1 MAGGLESVAA
11 AQEDTLIPGLT
22 FKLPQGAAYVSGR
35 KFSTFYPQGSNIYSP
50 TGTRL
55 LRFVISDANNL
66 LDLSTFRLAYALKND
81 NGDDGLWISGHA
93 GMSVFQRIRV
103 YIGGTLIEDTMYSN
117 KIASMFDILKPART
131 GAGPRRSR

>member
-11 AQEDTLIPGLT
+11 AQDDTLIPGLT

-55 LRFVISDANNL
+55 LRFVISDATNL
-66 LDLSTFRLAYALKND
+66 LDLSMFRLAYQLKNED
-81 NGDDGLWISGHA
+81 GTNGLWISGHA
-93 GMSVFQRIRV
+93 GMALFQRARV
-103 YIGGTLIEDTMYSN
+103 LFLGRRWKTSRTPIGL
-117 KIASMFDILKPART
+117 PA
-131 GAGPRRSR
+131 